1 MPQKQTI
8 CLLNDSFPPV
18 IDGVANAVENY
29 AWEIESKH
37 GHALVATPDVPGADD
52 SGYPFPVVRYPSL
65 DTRALVG
72 YVAGIPFSTE
82 LSARLGKERPAL
94 LHSHCPIAS
103 TILARELRETLDV
116 PLVLTYHTKFDID
129 IANAIRLRLLQEEAL
144 RVLVQNISSCD
155 EVWVVSRGAG
165 DNLRSIGYEGEVTL
179 MENGVDVPKARVSQQ
194 AVAETV
200 RGYDLPEDVP
210 VFLFVGRLMW
220 YKGIRIILE
229 ALAKLQAEGCDFRMV
244 FVGGGGD
251 EKEIKALT
259 EKLGLTQKTVF
270 TGPVHDRDAIRAW
283 YCRADAFLFPS
294 TFDTNGLVVREAAA
308 CSLASVLIKGSCA
321 AEGITDGK
329 DGWLIE
335 ENADALAAKLRTLI
349 PQKDEMRRVGENAA
363 EDLYLSWADAVD
375 RAWERYETV
384 IDNYR
389 SGRYPRSL
397 RMTDGIMAA
406 NGALMELFAEMEE
419 MRRSVNE
426 QLKKPLDRFNGW
438 LGL

>member
-1 MPQKQTI
+1 
-8 CLLNDSFPPV
+8 
-18 IDGVANAVENY
+18 
-29 AWEIESKH
+29 
-37 GHALVATPDVPGADD
+37 
-52 SGYPFPVVRYPSL
+52 
-65 DTRALVG
+65 
-72 YVAGIPFSTE
+72 
-82 LSARLGKERPAL
+82 
-94 LHSHCPIAS
+94 
-103 TILARELRETLDV
+103 
-116 PLVLTYHTKFDID
+116 
-129 IANAIRLRLLQEEAL
+129 
-144 RVLVQNISSCD
+144 
-155 EVWVVSRGAG
+155 
-165 DNLRSIGYEGEVTL
+165 
-179 MENGVDVPKARVSQQ
+179 
-194 AVAETV
+194 
-200 RGYDLPEDVP
+200 
-210 VFLFVGRLMW
+210 
-220 YKGIRIILE
+220 
-229 ALAKLQAEGCDFRMV
+229 MV

-259 EKLGLTQKTVF
+259 EKLGLTQKTAF
-270 TGPVHDRDAIRAW
+270 TGPVHDREAIRAW

-308 CSLASVLIKGSCA
+308 CSLASVLIRGSCA

-389 SGRYPRSL
+389 RGRYPRSL

-426 QLKKPLDRFNGW
+426 QLKKPLDRFNDW